1 MNTDVSS
8 FVAPPLSA
16 WRRICAI
23 AAAVLAPLVLI
34 ASVLGVWNP
43 WSLVLLRERLGD
55 PVVDAFVVMLLVTL
69 AHWLGLR
76 VVSEAQQHRRLMFR
90 GWLIAL
96 TVFVGIAALTT
107 WGLAVFR
114 YDPSVL
120 ASSSDGQRS
129 VALVQVFQAHEL
141 HSITGTGVNRRDR
154 GSFGEPC
161 GGRLEVHFLTPDR
174 IEVVTDYGNHELR
187 TDPATG
193 KPTVGLP
200 STCSG

>member
-23 AAAVLAPLVLI
+23 VAAVLAPLVLI

-76 VVSEAQQHRRLMFR
+76 VVSEAQQHSRLMAR

-114 YDPSVL
+114 YDPSVM
-120 ASSSDGQRS
+120 ATSSDGQRS

-141 HSITGTGVNRRDR
+141 HSITGIGANRRDR

-161 GGRLEVHFLTPDR
+161 GGRLEVHFLAPDR